1 MAFSASPRLCAWAL
15 LAAALAACAGGGGAD
30 PAAGVSPPAEVV
42 GAPFGD
48 VPPYAR
54 NVWDMQRFGGRI
66 YLAHGDEI
74 GNRGPVALWTLD
86 PASGRL
92 AAGFTANEEEVES
105 FRVLNGELYAP
116 GFDPRSGWSLGTF
129 YRLERTGWARH
140 RTLPHALHTF
150 DLAWYAGRLFAA
162 TGGRGRPGEP
172 TLLASADR
180 GRTWTPVAE
189 QTQRIYTLFE
199 LGGALYAAPKLR
211 TDGDTARALLR
222 FDGARFH
229 GTGVTG
235 ATLLPELPDTAGRM
249 IHPTAFRGALVYVVA
264 AGAIDWKPA
273 ALAVARSLDDVRALP
288 FPDPGAV
295 PYDLVVRSDTLLA
308 LTSTPAD
315 SGYVVRVYAT
325 ERLDGWR
332 ELFRFR
338 SPAFARSFEEAGGD
352 FYIGLGCT
360 YRHPSPASGQ
370 ILRVRRNR

>member
-1 MAFSASPRLCAWAL
+1 MLG
-15 LAAALAACAGGGGAD
+15 AACAGGDGAD
-30 PAAGVSPPAEVV
+30 PIDISPPAEVV
-42 GAPFGD
+42 GAPFRE

-92 AAGFTANEEEVES
+92 AAGFTADEEEVES
-105 FRVLNGELYAP
+105 FRVLDGALYAP

-162 TGGRGRPGEP
+162 TGGRGRPGEA

-180 GRTWTPVAE
+180 GRTWTPVSE
-189 QTQRIYTLFE
+189 QTQRIYTLVE
-199 LGGALYAAPKLR
+199 LGGELYAAPKLR

-222 FDGARFH
+222 FDGARFR

-235 ATLLPELPDTAGRM
+235 ATLLPGLPDTAGRM
-249 IHPTAFRGALVYVVA
+249 VHPTGFRGALVYVVA

-273 ALAVARSLDDVRALP
+273 ALAVTRRLGDARAVAL
-288 FPDPGAV
+288 PDPGAV
-295 PYDLVVRSDTLLA
+295 PYDLLVRGDTLYA
-308 LTSTPAD
+308 LTSAPAD
-315 SGYVVRVYAT
+315 SGYVVRGYAT
-325 ERLDGWR
+325 NDLESWR
-332 ELFRFR
+332 EIFSFR
-338 SPAFARSFEEAGGD
+338 SPAFARSFEETGGD

-360 YRHPSPASGQ
+360 YPRPSPASGV
-370 ILRVRRNR
+370 ILRVRRSR